1 MGKLTFIITCPFGME
16 SLCKNELGIYN
27 IKNVKVS
34 NGLLHLQYTAEFLNI
49 AKYLKIPNRIY
60 HIIHNQNIFQY
71 DDIYSIFKKIEIT
84 KYFNEKIDILN
95 FDIDII
101 FQNTEFQSKKTIQSI
116 VSRALFE
123 KFSNEKNV
131 IKDKNRYATI
141 NYKEREKNYNRQTFE
156 KRYRIGVFIN
166 GNNIEIGIDCFGNSL
181 HKRGY
186 RIAGGI
192 SPIKENL
199 ASALIIN
206 SLKMNHEILLD
217 PFCGSSTIIT
227 EAILFLFLRPNPFLN
242 SDIRFSKEIDF
253 SNDSDNLIYP
263 NFSNLKYNCR
273 YFIGSDI
280 DEKAIDNSRKN
291 IEKMLKIYFNNSF
304 LFKKIEEMIF
314 QYEVKWQN
322 NKFYI
327 YILKSDAFS
336 IKQVLE
342 KHRIISE
349 KALEKMI
356 IVSNLP
362 YGKRLDKQNV
372 KSNSIAAIQKV
383 FKDFNCNI
391 HFLTSMKYLP
401 DIVQK
406 KPDKKR
412 KLYNGKI
419 EVNLFSYELI

>member
-60 HIIHNQNIFQY
+60 YIINNQNIFQY
-71 DDIYSIFKKIEIT
+71 DDIYSIFKKIEII
-84 KYFNEKIDILN
+84 KYFDEKIDILN

-101 FQNTEFQSKKTIQSI
+101 FQNTEFQSKKTIQAI

-131 IKDKNRYATI
+131 IKDKNRYASI

-166 GNNIEIGIDCFGNSL
+166 GNNMEIGIDCFGNSL

-186 RIAGGI
+186 RISGGI

-206 SLKMNHEILLD
+206 SLKEDHEFFLD
-217 PFCGSSTIIT
+217 PFCGSSTLIT
-227 EAILFLFLRPNPFLN
+227 EAIIFVFFRPNPFLN
-242 SDIRFSKEIDF
+242 STIKFSKEI
-253 SNDSDNLIYP
+253 NLLNEYDNLRNVYF
-263 NFSNLKYNCR
+263 NNLKYNCR
-273 YFIGSDI
+273 YFICSDI
-280 DEKAIDNSRKN
+280 DENAIINSKKN
-291 IEKMLKIYFNNSF
+291 IEKMLKIYFDNSF
-304 LFKKIEEMIF
+304 SFNKIEEMIF

-336 IKQVLE
+336 IKEVLE

-349 KALEKMI
+349 KDMEKMI
-356 IVSNLP
+356 IISNLP
-362 YGKRLDKQNV
+362 YGKRLDKNNV
-372 KSNSIAAIQKV
+372 KSNTIAAIQKV
-383 FKDFNCNI
+383 FKVFNCNT

-401 DIVQK
+401 NIVQK
-406 KPDKKR
+406 KPDRRR

-419 EVNLFSYELI
+419 EVTLFSYEIR